1 MTKALKPPLQQN
13 WQKKRLLKNSWL
25 SERNCFEKCK
35 VIMHI
40 FIKSYNGVFL
50 DVENEIENHNKW
62 KKFNHRYKKPGLP
75 SRKIKQVPTIH
86 YITVDS

>member
-40 FIKSYNGVFL
+40 LIKSYLTLKMKLKITTNGKNL
-50 DVENEIENHNKW
+50 ITDIKD
-62 KKFNHRYKKPGLP
+62 PG
-75 SRKIKQVPTIH
+75 SQAGK
-86 YITVDS
+86 

>member
-13 WQKKRLLKNSWL
+13 WQKKGYKKNSWL

-40 FIKSYNGVFL
+40 LPVIKSYNGVFL

-62 KKFNHRYKKPGLP
+62 KNLITDIKNPG
-75 SRKIKQVPTIH
+75 SQAGK
-86 YITVDS
+86 

>member
-1 MTKALKPPLQQN
+1 
-13 WQKKRLLKNSWL
+13 
-25 SERNCFEKCK
+25 
-35 VIMHI
+35 MHI
-40 FIKSYNGVFL
+40 LIKSYNGVFL

-86 YITVDS
+86 YCKFLIKRKEIIFPRKIARSNPRGF